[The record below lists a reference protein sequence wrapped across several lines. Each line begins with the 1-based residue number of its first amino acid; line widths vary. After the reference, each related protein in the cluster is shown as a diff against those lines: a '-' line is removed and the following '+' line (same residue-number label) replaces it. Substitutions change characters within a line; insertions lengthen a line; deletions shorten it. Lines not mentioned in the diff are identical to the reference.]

1 MGSLSLSLFFGL
13 SKVGQL
19 YIRTVNFLFSKR
31 RSLSSLRE
39 CAFKFLRLKDSA

>member
-1 MGSLSLSLFFGL
+1 MGSLSFGL
-13 SKVGQL
+13 SKVGHT

-39 CAFKFLRLKDSA
+39 CAFEFLRLKNSA